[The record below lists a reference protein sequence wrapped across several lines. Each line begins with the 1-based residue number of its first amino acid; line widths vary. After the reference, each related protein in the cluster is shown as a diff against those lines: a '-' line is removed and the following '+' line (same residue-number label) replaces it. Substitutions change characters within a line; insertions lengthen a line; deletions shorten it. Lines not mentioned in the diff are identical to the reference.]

1 MIKCSGVRIRVG
13 RRRNNWVVEVWYE
26 PIFEEVPEGLTAEGL
41 APEIGLYSKSRG
53 DSTHEDPMLG
63 QVAWEPLFDLNSFES
78 SNAKEKKEMQKK
90 FLYNAWR
97 YLTANDADDIII
109 IEDQLTSG
117 DPRHR
122 ALAQECK
129 AARKQRSRNAQY
141 RRCKRVER
149 GLPARSIEVDSES
162 ESGYESEEMPPP
174 PRPGSHRPNGGFER
188 TPSALFM
195 SGGRENSIDAQREGS
210 RIARSNEDMA
220 APTGQIFHATGSIRN
235 KRMRAPNLGIQR
247 NVRQRADGS
256 QFGLSG
262 TRSNSLGEPGR
273 DQGEGRRAVSGAAG
287 SVDANGGLDEQAA
300 LDEAIRRSQAPGED
314 ERIWDENGSLHPED
328 AESVATRNSMAP
340 ESDIE
345 M

>member
-149 GLPARSIEVDSES
+149 GLP
-162 ESGYESEEMPPP
+162 
-174 PRPGSHRPNGGFER
+174 GSHRPNGGFER

-220 APTGQIFHATGSIRN
+220 APTGQIFHATGSIIN

-256 QFGLSG
+256 QSGLSG

-273 DQGEGRRAVSGAAG
+273 GQGEGRRAVSGAAG